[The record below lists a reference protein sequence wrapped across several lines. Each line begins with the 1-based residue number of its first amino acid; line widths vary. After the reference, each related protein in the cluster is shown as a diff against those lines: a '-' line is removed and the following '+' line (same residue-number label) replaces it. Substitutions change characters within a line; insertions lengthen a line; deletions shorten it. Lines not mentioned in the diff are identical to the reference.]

1 MKLELE
7 QKYEKLYEEYRF
19 ERKINSYNIN
29 AIIKKSLQ
37 KFLRESKRPAL
48 YCNGGHTK
56 MLMSDFMFE
65 LKSVKYIIDNYANKS
80 ENLGFCLIRSKE
92 MEEHEIDAVIISSYK
107 FKDKIIE
114 DLKENHPSISYLNIY
129 EKLRENGINL
139 QSDYYH
145 HNHPYHYYR
154 MINSIQRSIADIE
167 NDDEIEKAYWGLV
180 TEYIHIKDFCS
191 AIKYAKSLFD
201 LTKVDKYH
209 HLIQDLEYLYEKEK
223 EAASHIAQDNVLMF
237 CMDGLRN
244 QDFVKE
250 YMPKLTE
257 VFEDT
262 GFIFERGYSFS
273 TSTFESLIPVYS
285 ENDDLRTEY
294 YNKGFV
300 EERDCRFIKEAK
312 RQGRCIHFYTDMDHF
327 IEGDNIH
334 YSEKFQTITEKLWDF
349 IQDAVEE
356 ENGLFY
362 IHELYESHFA
372 FSNPYTKDKLIS
384 EGTALLFDYLPQKG
398 GQLRTDY
405 ECQHMD
411 ALRYLDDVLFPFFE
425 LMKCRMVVFAD
436 HGNLILKKDFKLE
449 NIKET
454 KLVCDEEWVRIAY
467 MIRSPEMG
475 VDRCNSLISLMT
487 LNDVVIALMNKR
499 KYRVPAPSYIKL
511 ARSELYN
518 PDFRYLYKKLDKEKS
533 LLAFEA
539 FVFDSGYKLLI
550 YSDGTVELF
559 LAAAD
564 KKIINS
570 ELAGELIKEVQ
581 EQITVCTLENLKF

>member
-1 MKLELE
+1 MKLELK
-7 QKYEKLYEEYRF
+7 QKYEKLFEEYGF

-37 KFLRESKRPAL
+37 KFLRESKRPAI

-65 LKSVKYIIDNYANKS
+65 LKNVKYIIDNYTNKS
-80 ENLGFCLIRSKE
+80 EDLGFRLIRSKE

-114 DLKENHPSISYLNIY
+114 DLKENHPSVLYLNIY
-129 EKLRENGINL
+129 EKLIENGINL

-145 HNHPYHYYR
+145 HNHPYHHYR
-154 MINSIQRSIADIE
+154 MINSIQRSIANIK
-167 NDDEIEKAYWGLV
+167 NDDEIENAYLGLI
-180 TEYIHIKDFCS
+180 TKYIHIKDFYS
-191 AIKYAKSLFD
+191 AIKYAKHLFGFAK
-201 LTKVDKYH
+201 LDKYH
-209 HLIQDLEYLYEKEK
+209 RLIQDLEYLYEKEK
-223 EAASHIAQDNVLMF
+223 KAASHISQENVLMF

-262 GFIFERGYSFS
+262 AFIFEKSYSFS

-285 ENDDLRTEY
+285 EKDDLRTEY

-300 EERDCRFIKEAK
+300 EEGDCRFIKEAK
-312 RQGRCIHFYTDMDHF
+312 RQERCIHFYTDMDHF
-327 IEGDNIH
+327 IEGDDIY
-334 YSEKFQTITEKLWDF
+334 YSEKFQTVTEKLWDF
-349 IQDAVEE
+349 ILDATEE
-356 ENGLFY
+356 DNGLFY

-372 FSNPYTKDKLIS
+372 FSNPYTKEKLIS

-398 GQLRTDY
+398 GSLRTDY
-405 ECQHMD
+405 EQQHMD
-411 ALRYLDDVLFPFFE
+411 ALHYLDDILFPFFK

-436 HGNLILKKDFKLE
+436 HGNLILKKNFKLE
-449 NIKET
+449 DIKET
-454 KLVCDEEWVRIAY
+454 KLVCDEEWIRIVY
-467 MIRSPEMG
+467 MVRSPEMG
-475 VDRCNSLISLMT
+475 VNRCNSLVSLMT

-499 KYRVPAPSYIKL
+499 KYKIPELSYIKL

-518 PDFRYLYKKLDKEKS
+518 PDFRYLYKKMGKEKS

-539 FVFDSGYKLLI
+539 FIFDSGYKLVI
-550 YSDGTVELF
+550 HSDGTIELF
-559 LAAAD
+559 LADED

-570 ELAGELIKEVQ
+570 ELAGKLIKVVQ
-581 EQITVCTLENLKF
+581 DQITVCTLEKLKL